1 VRGPFSCPDGASFA
15 LPVSRLPA
23 GFVLL
28 LAVTGWFARRIMEPS
43 SAYETGQAVGRS
55 ILIGLVAF
63 ALLGGGLVFVI
74 TMIKAT
80 TSKTRGWIIG
90 AMVSGVVALR
100 GLLGAV
106 GLAASGL
113 GKAIQANKSEGDRK
127 NRLATEDGRYRI
139 EVPKSWKEMPELNEA
154 AGIVAGNGFREQ
166 YVLVIENLKSD
177 FVGDLPSFEQLTS
190 DSLKESLENSEVS
203 EPESRKVGA
212 YPALHRRVVGTTEKI
227 RVVYQISSIETADAF
242 YQVMMWTIPSR
253 EAAALPVF
261 REVADSFKAEAGP
274 PDENPAAASLT
285 GDDTRSRVVRIIV
298 GQLGINP
305 SKVTPTS
312 RFTEDLGTDSLD
324 IVELIMAVEED
335 FGVAIPD
342 ETAANLKTV
351 GDLVRWIDAQAGK
364 VEK

>member
-1 VRGPFSCPDGASFA
+1 
-15 LPVSRLPA
+15 
-23 GFVLL
+23 
-28 LAVTGWFARRIMEPS
+28 M
-43 SAYETGQAVGRS
+43 
-55 ILIGLVAF
+55 LIGLVAF

-90 AMVSGVVALR
+90 AMVSGVVALL

-106 GLAASGL
+106 GLLANSL
-113 GKAIQANKSEGDRK
+113 GKVIHASKSEVGR
-127 NRLATEDGRYRI
+127 NSRLTSEDGRYRI

-154 AGIVAGNGFREQ
+154 AGIIAGNAFREQ

-177 FVGDLPSFEQLTS
+177 FVGDLQSFEQLTGN
-190 DSLKESLENSEVS
+190 SLKESLENSEVS

-227 RVVYQISSIETADAF
+227 RVVYQISSVETADAF

-253 EAAALPVF
+253 ESAAQPVF
-261 REVADSFKAEAGP
+261 REVVDSFSAEAGP
-274 PDENPAAASLT
+274 PDESPGAASPA
-285 GDDTRSRVVRIIV
+285 GDDTRLRVVRIIV
-298 GQLGINP
+298 GQLGISP

-324 IVELIMAVEED
+324 IVELVMAVEED

-351 GDLVRWIDAQAGK
+351 GDLVRWIDAHAAK
-364 VEK
+364 VER

>member
-1 VRGPFSCPDGASFA
+1 MAESAVRNCLAAAGDGLVRST
-15 LPVSRLPA
+15 R
-23 GFVLL
+23 
-28 LAVTGWFARRIMEPS
+28 MEPTA
-43 SAYETGQAVGRS
+43 AYEAGQSFGRS
-55 ILIGLVAF
+55 ILIGLIAF

-80 TSKTRGWIIG
+80 TSKSRGWITG
-90 AMVSGVVALR
+90 AVVSGVVALV

-106 GLAASGL
+106 GLAASSL

-127 NRLATEDGRYRI
+127 NRLASDDGRYRL
-139 EVPKSWKEMPELNEA
+139 EVPKSWKEMPELNDA
-154 AGIVAGNGFREQ
+154 AGIVAGNAFREQ
-166 YVLVIENLKSD
+166 YVLVIENSKAD
-177 FVGDLPSFEQLTS
+177 FVGSLEDFDQLTS
-190 DSLKESLENSEVS
+190 EGLGENLEN
-203 EPESRKVGA
+203 PEISKPENRKVGA
-212 YPALHRRVVGTTEKI
+212 FPALHRRVLGTSDKI
-227 RVVYQISSIETADAF
+227 RVVYQISSVETADAF

-261 REVADSFKAEAGP
+261 REVVDSFSAKAGP
-274 PDENPAAASLT
+274 PEENPAAGSLT

-298 GQLGINP
+298 GQLGISP
-305 SKVTPTS
+305 AKVTLAS

-324 IVELIMAVEED
+324 IVELVMAVEED
-335 FGVAIPD
+335 FEVAVPD